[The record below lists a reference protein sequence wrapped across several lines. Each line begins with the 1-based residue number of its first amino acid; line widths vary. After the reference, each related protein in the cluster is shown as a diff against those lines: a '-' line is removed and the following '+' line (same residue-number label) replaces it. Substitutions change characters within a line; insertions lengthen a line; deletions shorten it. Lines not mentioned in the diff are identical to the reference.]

1 MFNTLVRFTYVVW
14 EAIDVCCVRRQTH
27 MYTHTHVHTHTD
39 AHTPYLSQDWP
50 LAAISFASK
59 VSRKSAVAY
68 IASSLNSK
76 RRATSSSNNRWNVD
90 PVRVRLC
97 VSVGVCVCVV

>member
-1 MFNTLVRFTYVVW
+1 MWCGKPLTCVVYS
-14 EAIDVCCVRRQTH
+14 DKTH
-27 MYTHTHVHTHTD
+27 MYTHTHSHTHTD

-68 IASSLNSK
+68 IASSLNSN

-90 PVRVRLC
+90 PVRVR
-97 VSVGVCVCVV
+97 VSVCVCVCVCACVV